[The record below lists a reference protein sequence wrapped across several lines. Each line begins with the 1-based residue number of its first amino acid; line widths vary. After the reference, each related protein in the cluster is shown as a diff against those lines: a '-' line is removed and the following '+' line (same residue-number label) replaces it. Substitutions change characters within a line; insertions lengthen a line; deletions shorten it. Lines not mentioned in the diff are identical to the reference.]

1 MKIRRARIEDVKTVH
16 RLINSFAER
25 QEMLPRS
32 LNDLYENLRDLIVC
46 EESDSIK
53 GAVSLHVLWA
63 DLAEIRSLAVT
74 KDSHRKGVGKRLVRK
89 ALREAKALGIKRV
102 FALTYHPE
110 YFIKSF
116 GFAEADKSTL
126 PQKIW
131 GDCLKCHKFPEC
143 DETAVVK
150 DFKEEE

>member
-1 MKIRRARIEDVKTVH
+1 
-16 RLINSFAER
+16 
-25 QEMLPRS
+25 MLPRS

-46 EESDSIK
+46 EENGSVK
-53 GAVSLHVLWA
+53 GAVSLHVLWE

-74 KDSHRKGVGKRLVRK
+74 RDSHRKGVGKRLVRK
-89 ALREAKALGIKRV
+89 ALRDAKALGIKRV

-131 GDCLKCHKFPEC
+131 GDCLKCHRFPEC

-150 DFKEEE
+150 EIEEEE